1 MLLKTGKGNHM
12 HNLVNE
18 VYHAIQSSRIT
29 NVKDCIDDIVSVL
42 EADEKLF
49 FEVEKQLDRQDILW
63 FNKNN
68 GTLFFEIP
76 KDYHFKSTQDLDI
89 KEEITWLESE
99 LDASSVNWNNIKYRY
114 QKALKSL
121 GTKDVIYYN
130 NIRKMMLEDYEDKWR
145 YINE

>member
-1 MLLKTGKGNHM
+1 MGKGEHM

-29 NVKDCIDDIVSVL
+29 NVKDCIGDIVSVL
-42 EADEKLF
+42 EEDKQLF
-49 FEVEKQLDRQDILW
+49 DEVEKHLDRKDILW

-68 GTLFFEIP
+68 GSLFFEIP
-76 KDYHFKSTQDLDI
+76 KENHFKSCVTLDI
-89 KEEITWLESE
+89 KEEILWLKSE
-99 LDASSVNWNNIKYRY
+99 ITSTSINWNNIKYRY

-121 GTKDVIYYN
+121 GSKDVIYYN
-130 NIRKMMLEDYEDKWR
+130 NIRELMVEQYEDKWR